1 MLCNKVVSCEFDPK
15 RNAKT
20 NYRDSMAKKYR
31 FPSQA
36 VAWSG
41 MMNPITRNGADL
53 SIRFRDPTW
62 LWLSKEKQYF
72 KAVSVLFYNWDISYF
87 VTPDGYMCHLD
98 YGRICDVT
106 PMP

>member
-1 MLCNKVVSCEFDPK
+1 MLCSKVVSCEFDPK

-41 MMNPITRNGADL
+41 MESPRNAMEL
-53 SIRFRDPTW
+53 SIRFLEPTEIY
-62 LWLSKEKQYF
+62 LTEEQSFEVVHIF
-72 KAVSVLFYNWDISYF
+72 FYNEDISYF
-87 VTPDGYMCHLD
+87 VTPDGYMYHLD
-98 YGRICDVT
+98 CGKICAVT
-106 PMP
+106 PMPSN